1 MAAPAKNEFWKLV
14 KNPGREMIYK
24 PNELWNKA
32 VEYFTWVNKNPLYE
46 KKGFGTGLTMDLPKM
61 RAMTEMAFCLF
72 SGISDD
78 TFRNYKSNE
87 DPYKDFFGVANK
99 ISQVIYCQK
108 FEGAAAEFLNPNII
122 SRDLGLVDKKE
133 HEVKTTEVDFR

>member
-24 PNELWNKA
+24 PNELWKKA
-32 VEYFTWVNKNPLYE
+32 VEYFTWAEKNPLYE
-46 KKGFGTGLTMDLPKM
+46 MKVFGTGMKINVPKM

-72 SGISDD
+72 AGISDD

-99 ISQVIYCQK
+99 ISQIIYCQK

-122 SRDLGLVDKKE
+122 ARDLGLSEKQD
-133 HEVKTTEVDFR
+133 HTIHTTEVDFT